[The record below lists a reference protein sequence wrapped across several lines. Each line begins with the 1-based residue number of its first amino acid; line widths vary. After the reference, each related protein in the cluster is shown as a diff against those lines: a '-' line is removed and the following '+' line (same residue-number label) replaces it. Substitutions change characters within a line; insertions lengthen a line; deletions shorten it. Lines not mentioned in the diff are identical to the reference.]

1 MNNWTDDIDK
11 TTQDFHERFGALNSE
26 QLNWKPDAA
35 TWSIAQNLDH
45 LIVINESYFP
55 VIESIRKGTYKG
67 SFLGR
72 IGFVVRFFGRTVLNA
87 VQPDRK
93 KKIKTFLIWEPTE
106 SQIPDGILDRFIKHQ
121 SELKIVIEDSQD
133 LIEKGTVISSPANRN
148 LVYKLE
154 TAFDIMVTHEQ
165 RHLEQSKEIFQL
177 LKTEISL

>member
-1 MNNWTDDIDK
+1 MQKWTLDIDQI
-11 TTQDFHERFGALNSE
+11 TRDFQERFGTLNSE
-26 QLNWKPDAA
+26 QLNWKPDAE
-35 TWSIAQNLDH
+35 TWSIAQNIDH

-93 KKIKTFLIWEPTE
+93 KKIKTFSIWEPAE

-165 RHLEQSKEIFQL
+165 RHLEQSKEIFRL
-177 LKTEISL
+177 LKTETNM